1 MSLFR
6 QITVI
11 GLGLLG
17 GSLAQACRKRGLA
30 DKVVG
35 FGRNQ
40 AKLEK
45 AQALQ
50 IIDSYETDL
59 KAAVAKADLVVLC
72 SPVSAMTPLVRE
84 MVTFLQPGSL
94 VTDVGSVKKP
104 LVGEI
109 QALMPDSV
117 YFVGSHPIAGGEQ
130 SGFQAASA
138 ELLEGA
144 KCIVTPDKETSAEV
158 LQKLSAF
165 WEAIGMQVVRLSSE
179 EHDWIYGAVSHL
191 PHIVAYALMN
201 TIGETQTKSYDNIT
215 SFSGSGLRDCTRIAA
230 SNPVMWRDICVS
242 NKDALLQLIDQFENT
257 LGKMRTWI
265 ETENASELENSFDK
279 ANEYQR
285 NINGTGNDCRH

>member
-117 YFVGSHPIAGGEQ
+117 YFVGSHPIAGGEK
-130 SGFQAASA
+130 SGFEASTPDLFQN
-138 ELLEGA
+138 E
-144 KCIVTPDKETSAEV
+144 KCIVTPTPKTNPLALAKIKE
-158 LQKLSAF
+158 L
-165 WEAIGMQVVRLSSE
+165 WEQMGMQVITMDVE
-179 EHDWIYGAVSHL
+179 EHDHIFGAVSHL
-191 PHIVAYALMN
+191 PHVIAYVLMN
-201 TIGETQTKSYDNIT
+201 TIGGISTKNHDEIA
-215 SFSGSGLRDCTRIAA
+215 SFSGKGLKDTTRIASSDPA
-230 SNPVMWRDICVS
+230 MWRDICLS
-242 NKDALLQLIDQFENT
+242 NKKQVLNLIDKFQETLQQVRNLIENEDSQLLEQTFETAKKYRMNLT
-257 LGKMRTWI
+257 
-265 ETENASELENSFDK
+265 
-279 ANEYQR
+279 
-285 NINGTGNDCRH
+285 

>member
-72 SPVSAMTPLVRE
+72 PPVSAMTPLVRE
-84 MVTFLQPGSL
+84 MVSFLQPGSL

-117 YFVGSHPIAGGEQ
+117 YFVGSHPIAGGEK
-130 SGFQAASA
+130 SGFEASTPDLFQN
-138 ELLEGA
+138 E
-144 KCIVTPDKETSAEV
+144 KCIVTPTPKTNPPALAKIKELWA
-158 LQKLSAF
+158 QM
-165 WEAIGMQVVRLSSE
+165 GMQVITMDVE
-179 EHDWIYGAVSHL
+179 EHDHIFGAVSHL
-191 PHIVAYALMN
+191 PHVIAYVLMN
-201 TIGETQTKSYDNIT
+201 TIGGISTKNHDEIA
-215 SFSGSGLRDCTRIAA
+215 SFSGKGLKDTTRIASSDPA
-230 SNPVMWRDICVS
+230 MWRDICLS
-242 NKDALLQLIDQFENT
+242 NKKQVLNLIDKFQGTLQQVRNLIENEDSQLLEQTFETAKKYRMNLT
-257 LGKMRTWI
+257 
-265 ETENASELENSFDK
+265 
-279 ANEYQR
+279 
-285 NINGTGNDCRH
+285 